1 MPVPNTFANAT
12 TSIPLSQLDN
22 NFATPITIGNTA
34 VQLGNTVT
42 TLNNMT
48 LANVTI
54 SSVSTPTTVAQGGT
68 GLSSLTAEN
77 VVLGNGANSVKVVAP
92 GTSGNVLTSNGTSW
106 ISQAAGAASGNITI
120 GNTTIALGGT
130 ASSVGNLTLTNVTIS
145 SGNVTA
151 NIANSTIDG
160 SNTAG
165 YLVIPQNSQNGNYN
179 VVLADTG
186 RHLYHPPGQAAA
198 TYTIPAG
205 SNVAFS
211 TGAAITFVNM
221 SANAVT
227 IAITTDTMYLSS
239 AGTTGSRTLA
249 QYGIATA
256 VKMTSSTWIISG
268 NGLT

>member
-54 SSVSTPTTVAQGGT
+54 SSVANVINNVS
-68 GLSSLTAEN
+68 LS
-77 VVLGNGANSVKVVAP
+77 
-92 GTSGNVLTSNGTSW
+92 
-106 ISQAAGAASGNITI
+106 
-120 GNTTIALGGT
+120 
-130 ASSVGNLTLTNVTIS
+130 NVTIS
-145 SGNVTA
+145 SGNVAA
-151 NIANSTIDG
+151 NVANSTIDG

-179 VVLADTG
+179 VLLADTG

-249 QYGIATA
+249 QYGIATV

-268 NGLT
+268 SGLT

>member
-54 SSVSTPTTVAQGGT
+54 SS
-68 GLSSLTAEN
+68 
-77 VVLGNGANSVKVVAP
+77 
-92 GTSGNVLTSNGTSW
+92 
-106 ISQAAGAASGNITI
+106 
-120 GNTTIALGGT
+120 
-130 ASSVGNLTLTNVTIS
+130 
-145 SGNVTA
+145 GNVTA
-151 NIANSTIDG
+151 NVANSTIDG

-186 RHLYHPPGQAAA
+186 RHLYHAPGQAAA

-211 TGAAITFVNM
+211 IGAAITFVNM

-227 IAITTDTMYLSS
+227 VAITTDVMYLSS